1 MSDLDL
7 HIDRG
12 MPEGEE
18 IVFEGEA
25 DESPD
30 LEAGDVIVR
39 VRSKKEK
46 GGFVRKDSNLH
57 WKEPISVAEVRFLPP
72 LTRCGRIQTGTST
85 ARIYSRGAYFAQ
97 ALLGFRHTVKGL
109 DGHDIVLSRS
119 GVTQPG
125 QLSPL
130 PLATCPQ
137 GKFTRSHPPLL
148 VNRLRRRGVW
158 RRHADLSL
166 DRTRQPFRRVPSRDA
181 AVSDSEA
188 ARRCALGLFNGS
200 TTCLRADMKCAI
212 AQRCNLRLDTDHR

>member
-30 LEAGDVIVR
+30 LEAGDVVVR
-39 VRSKKEK
+39 VRSKKIK
-46 GGFVRKDSNLH
+46 GGFVRKDSNLY
-57 WKEPISVAEVRFLPP
+57 WKEPISVAEVRLRRLEPIWSYTDWDVYCAD
-72 LTRCGRIQTGTST
+72 LQTEGLET
-85 ARIYSRGAYFAQ
+85 Q

-109 DGHDIVLSRS
+109 DGHDIVLSRT

-125 QLSPL
+125 QLSSLSPAVSPRNVSCSPPAL
-130 PLATCPQ
+130 TC
-137 GKFTRSHPPLL
+137 
-148 VNRLRRRGVW
+148 NRLRRCGLR

-166 DRTRQPFRRVPSRDA
+166 DRTRQPFRRVSSCNA
-181 AVSDSEA
+181 AVPDPKTT
-188 ARRCALGLFNGS
+188 RRCV
-200 TTCLRADMKCAI
+200 
-212 AQRCNLRLDTDHR
+212 HP